1 MRFHIFL
8 APLCNGFATFMCILA
23 YLESLVSRWWESE
36 RFYSPVDNK
45 VELVME
51 TFFLSNYLKN
61 WINVAGTSLE
71 KINKN
76 ENKKGTI
83 IKIFFIVWIVLGDT
97 NLCQ

>member
-1 MRFHIFL
+1 MQKTKNIVSWKQDFEYNSKKIS

-51 TFFLSNYLKN
+51 AF
-61 WINVAGTSLE
+61 
-71 KINKN
+71 
-76 ENKKGTI
+76 
-83 IKIFFIVWIVLGDT
+83 
-97 NLCQ
+97 